1 MWTLSARAF
10 HGLTEAALFRPLAI
24 AAALLWSVA
33 AAQACESVAVARNAA
48 LFTSCDLPWRLIQSN
63 AEEEIYFCDG
73 DGCPDETILRFTV
86 EEMTQADR
94 ALDRNALMIDW
105 TKRQLPEAMDGYTIE
120 TLDPINVRTFNEI
133 TGIMI
138 AMRLTE
144 TATGTRYVSLAFRI
158 PRQTDYVV
166 PNVTGRGE
174 MSELYPLLAQA
185 LNGLSLQEEKPQ

>member
-1 MWTLSARAF
+1 MWIWSGSKT
-10 HGLTEAALFRPLAI
+10 LFRPLAI
-24 AAALLWSVA
+24 AAALLWSGA
-33 AAQACESVAVARNAA
+33 AAQACESAAVAQNTA
-48 LFTSCDLPWRLIQSN
+48 LFTHCDLPWRLIQSN

-73 DGCPDETILRFTV
+73 DGCPQETILRFTV
-86 EEMTQADR
+86 EDIKEADR
-94 ALDRNALMIDW
+94 VFDRNALMIEW
-105 TKRQLPEAMDGYTIE
+105 TKRQLPATMGSYTIE
-120 TLDPINVRTFNEI
+120 ALDPINVRTFNGI

-138 AMRLTE
+138 AMRLTD
-144 TATGTRYVSLAFRI
+144 TATSTRYVSLAFRI